1 MTRAAVNAAA
11 TADALLAWL
20 ETQTRVGAT
29 AAPAKSEGCPEEAAS
44 AQIPTS
50 RMCARLMCRQRRQPL
65 VKTPA

>member
-44 AQIPTS
+44 AR
-50 RMCARLMCRQRRQPL
+50 RMPALLMCRQRRQPL